1 MDALL
6 APCNRGPSY
15 GVLTFRSLSHK
26 SEWIIVTLAPVSTNA
41 LTKMPS
47 TDTDS
52 KFDGCSGGICV
63 VPIDAVFPQ
72 KTAWSSFPSG
82 GYHRAQRDVGVK
94 PNGGTEREIGAETR
108 EYFEEH
114 QQNQQEA
121 GNDVSETGR
130 LVVGN

>member
-1 MDALL
+1 MELW
-6 APCNRGPSY
+6 RPSY

-72 KTAWSSFPSG
+72 KLHDLVFRVAVIIV
-82 GYHRAQRDVGVK
+82 H
-94 PNGGTEREIGAETR
+94 NGT
-108 EYFEEH
+108 
-114 QQNQQEA
+114 
-121 GNDVSETGR
+121 
-130 LVVGN
+130 